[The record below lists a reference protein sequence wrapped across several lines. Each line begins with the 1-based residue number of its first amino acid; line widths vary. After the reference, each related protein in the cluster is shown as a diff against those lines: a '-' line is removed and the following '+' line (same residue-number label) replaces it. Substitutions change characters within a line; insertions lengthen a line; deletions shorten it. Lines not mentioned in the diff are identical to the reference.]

1 MLVALFNAMAVHFQT
16 QEDFVFLSSLDL
28 FRWLMPFIFQPDR
41 VTFGKEK
48 EAEQTMI
55 PSKAKGK
62 EKEAVAE
69 QVDDQPS
76 EPTLEVETWLC
87 DDDEELARRLQEEIE
102 QNDSEDALNSMFTD
116 DELFGSEIPLPK
128 HSGPNFGTEGHEE
141 TEHQGQTGSEV
152 IYTRMMI
159 VVYCPS

>member
-1 MLVALFNAMAVHFQT
+1 MALFNAMAVHFQT
-16 QEDFVFLSSLDL
+16 QEDFDFLSSLDL

-41 VTFGKEK
+41 ATSGKEK
-48 EAEQTMI
+48 EAKQTVI

-62 EKEAVAE
+62 EKEVIAE
-69 QVDDQPS
+69 QVDDQPG
-76 EPTLEVETWLC
+76 EPTLEVKTWLR
-87 DDDEELARRLQEEIE
+87 DDDEELARRLQEEEIE
-102 QNDSEDALNSMFTD
+102 QNDSEDSLHSIFTD

-159 VVYCPS
+159 VVFCPS